1 MINDW
6 LASQTNN
13 KINKVV
19 DDRLNPS
26 SHLVGV
32 NTVYF
37 KGQWM
42 EPFFTGFT
50 HEADF
55 KVTQE
60 ETIRVL
66 MMTGNLDVG
75 YVENADLGCKMI
87 SIPYKVNNN
96 FLESENWV
104 EFSNENVNR
113 TPIWPCTWCCQ
124 LNPTG

>member
-87 SIPYKVNNN
+87 SIPYKVSKN
-96 FLESENWV
+96 FVESENW
-104 EFSNENVNR
+104 ELRIF
-113 TPIWPCTWCCQ
+113 
-124 LNPTG
+124 